1 MLHPKTDIL
10 FGPTPLEPAVELSK
24 QLGIDLHIKRDDL
37 AGPSFGGNKSRQLEY
52 YFGAALAQD
61 SDTILI
67 TGAVQSNFTRTAVA
81 VARAR
86 GMRAIVQFEGPG
98 EEPVGPLPTFWKCVA
113 VPPDGSGNRV
123 LS

>member
-1 MLHPKTDIL
+1 MLHPKIDIL
-10 FGPTPLEPAVELSK
+10 SGPTPLEPAVELSK

-86 GMRAIVQFEGPG
+86 HA
-98 EEPVGPLPTFWKCVA
+98 
-113 VPPDGSGNRV
+113 GNRAV
-123 LS
+123 